1 MLWEK
6 SSLRCPPEFN
16 HITCVIHSDP
26 QVHKVFNMSS
36 IEILA
41 QKRPDKV
48 AAVIADTGEY
58 LTYSQLHERSAR
70 LAVRLAAQFAQ
81 GETIALLL
89 NNRLEYFEVCFA
101 ARRAGLYYV
110 PVSTHLNA
118 NELDYIL
125 ADSGAKV
132 LFTESRCLSLL
143 AALPTERLQALKV
156 LCVDQEAPKLAS
168 AASSD
173 SYHHW
178 VSQGPVPSLP
188 QRNLGL
194 DFAYSSGTTGRPK
207 GIRHAMSGDKAMEAA
222 MKTAGWAS
230 FFQLDEKSVYLSPA
244 PLYHAAPL
252 RFSIRCISNGGGV
265 VVMQKFDA
273 EAALYTIEKYHVTH
287 SQWVPTM
294 FVRLLNLD
302 ESIRQAYDLSSH
314 RLALHAAA
322 PCPIEV
328 KQQMLKWWG
337 PIIWEYYTGSERAG
351 ATTISP
357 QEWLEHPGS
366 VGRAAQGTLH
376 IVDTNGQECLPGEE
390 GLVCFEGGPR
400 FSYHNDP
407 AKTAE
412 AHTPQGW
419 ATFGD
424 IGRVDVQGYLY
435 LTDRRANM
443 IISGG
448 VNIYPQETENVL
460 LVHPLVHDV
469 AVIGVPHPEFG
480 EEVKAV
486 VELRDPTQA
495 SEVTARQLIEY
506 CREKLSHV
514 KCPRSVDFATGLP
527 RTENGKLLKRLIRD
541 QYRARS
547 ATR

>member
-1 MLWEK
+1 M
-6 SSLRCPPEFN
+6 
-16 HITCVIHSDP
+16 T
-26 QVHKVFNMSS
+26 S
-36 IEILA
+36 IETYA
-41 QKRPDKV
+41 RQNPGKV
-48 AAVIADTGEY
+48 AAVISETGEC
-58 LTYSQLHERSAR
+58 LTFSELHESSAR
-70 LAVRLAAQFAQ
+70 LANRLAAQYAQ
-81 GETIALLL
+81 GETIAVLL
-89 NNRLEYFEVCFA
+89 NNRLEYFVICFA

-118 NELDYIL
+118 SELDYL
-125 ADSGAKV
+125 LTDAGARV
-132 LFTESRCLSLL
+132 LFTELRCLPILEE
-143 AALPTERLQALKV
+143 LPSRLQKSTAV
-156 LCVDQEAPKLAS
+156 ICVDGDES
-168 AASSD
+168 IDSTVGVSS
-173 SYHHW
+173 SYRNW
-178 VSQGPVPSLP
+178 ISEGPVPNLP
-188 QRNLGL
+188 QRDLGL

-222 MKTAGWAS
+222 VKGAGWVS
-230 FFQLDEKSVYLSPA
+230 FFQLDERSVYMSPA

-252 RFSIRCISNGGGV
+252 RFSIRCVGNGGTV

-273 EAALYTIEKYHVTH
+273 QAALENIEKFQVTH

-294 FVRLLNLD
+294 FVRLLNLP
-302 ESIRQAYDLSSH
+302 ESTKQSFDLSSH
-314 RLALHAAA
+314 QLALHAAA
-322 PCPIEV
+322 PCPIDV
-328 KQQMLKWWG
+328 KHRMLNWWG

-366 VGRAAQGTLH
+366 VGRAVQGTLH
-376 IVDTNGQECLPGEE
+376 ILDAEGKECPSDVE

-424 IGRVDVQGYLY
+424 IGRMDTEGYLY

-448 VNIYPQETENVL
+448 VNIYPQEAENVL
-460 LVHPLVHDV
+460 IQHPLVHDV

-486 VELRDPTQA
+486 VELRDPATA
-495 SEVTARQLIEY
+495 SDLIGRQLIEY
-506 CREKLSHV
+506 CREKLSHL
-514 KCPRSVDFATGLP
+514 KCPRSVDFAIDLP
-527 RTENGKLLKRLIRD
+527 RTESGKLLKRLIRD
-541 QYRARS
+541 EYRARS
-547 ATR
+547 EIAD